1 MSAAETNPVSA
12 LAADGHGHPDPLQ
25 LERVRL
31 LVVGDVML
39 DRYWFGDVSRIS
51 PEAPVPVVRI
61 ERREARLGGAANV
74 ARNAAALGTH
84 CGLLGVVGAD
94 EAGQEVEQLLH
105 DSAIHSYLKRDAAI
119 STIIKLRVIGRQ
131 QQMVR
136 IDFED
141 APTETVL
148 RDKLT
153 QYKALPDYDVIVLSD
168 YNKGGLVNVAEMIQS
183 ARAAGKIVMVD
194 PKGDDFTPYAG
205 ATMLTPNK
213 SELKRIVGNWKTEE
227 QLTERAQNLRAELG
241 LQALLL
247 TRSEEGMSLY
257 TDGDIL
263 HVQADAREVYDVSGA
278 GDTVIATMA
287 TMLGAGAS
295 LPEALATANR
305 AGGIVVGKLGTAT
318 VTREEL
324 FGQRR
329 RTDA

>member
-1 MSAAETNPVSA
+1 MSATVPSRLLQAEDYVHDSA
-12 LAADGHGHPDPLQ
+12 PELGAV
-25 LERVRL
+25 RV

-61 ERREARLGGAANV
+61 ERREERLGGAANV
-74 ARNAAALGTH
+74 ARNAAALGAH

-94 EAGQEVEQLLH
+94 EAGEQVGRLLA
-105 DSAIHSYLKRDAAI
+105 DAAIHSYLRRDDAA
-119 STIIKLRVIGRQ
+119 STIVKLRVIGRQ

-141 APTETVL
+141 APSETVL

-153 QYKALPDYDVIVLSD
+153 QFKALLPRHDVIIFSD
-168 YNKGGLVNVAEMIQS
+168 YNKGSLVNVAEMVVA
-183 ARAAGKIVMVD
+183 AREAGKIVLVD
-194 PKGDDFTPYAG
+194 PKGEDFSPYAG
-205 ATMLTPNK
+205 ATLVTPNK
-213 SELKRIVGNWKTEE
+213 SELKRVVGSWKSEE
-227 QLTERAQNLRAELG
+227 QLTAKAQALREELG
-241 LQALLL
+241 LKALLL

-257 TDGDIL
+257 TADEVL
-263 HVQADAREVYDVSGA
+263 HVHADAREVFDVSGA

-287 TMLGAGAS
+287 VMLGAGA
-295 LPEALATANR
+295 PMAEALATANR

-324 FGQRR
+324 FPG
-329 RTDA
+329 

>member
-1 MSAAETNPVSA
+1 MNREIPSRLLE
-12 LAADGHGHPDPLQ
+12 ADSYRNAPAPPLDK
-25 LERVRL
+25 VRL

-61 ERREARLGGAANV
+61 ERREERLGGAANV
-74 ARNAAALGTH
+74 ARNA
-84 CGLLGVVGAD
+84 D
-94 EAGQEVEQLLH
+94 EAGMQLEQLLRE
-105 DSAIHSYLKRDAAI
+105 SSIQSYLKRDDAI

-131 QQMVR
+131 QQMLR

-153 QYKALPDYDVIVLSD
+153 QFKALLPDYDVVVLSD
-168 YNKGGLVNVAEMIQS
+168 YNKGGLVNVAEMI
-183 ARAAGKIVMVD
+183 RAAREAGKTVMVD
-194 PKGDDFTPYAG
+194 PKGDDFSPYAG
-205 ATMLTPNK
+205 ATILTPNK

-227 QLTERAQNLRAELG
+227 QLTAKAQGLREELG
-241 LQALLL
+241 LDALLL

-257 TDGDIL
+257 TADEVL
-263 HVQADAREVYDVSGA
+263 HVHADAREVFDVSGA

-287 TMLGAGAS
+287 AMLGAGAS
-295 LPEALATANR
+295 LPEALAIANR

-324 FGQRR
+324 FTGERRAAGQS
-329 RTDA
+329 